1 MTASGL
7 YWLVYEMYRYQAG
20 KISFIKIRN
29 RSAWN
34 KNILYQIFIYI
45 CVILVFFCFS
55 VLITGSCTVCLTF
68 KSDGPIIFWMK
79 ASWNRLFTEDWTI
92 GLISRYI
99 YVFLLWIFRN
109 WVYTHKAGFPD
120 VKQAATSKLN
130 ENLATFKK
138 LEPCTRKKFYLTV
151 YFS

>member
-45 CVILVFFCFS
+45 CAILVFWFFGFNNWFMYRFALRSKEMAQLFFEWRPLGIDCS
-55 VLITGSCTVCLTF
+55 LKIERLVLFQDTF
-68 KSDGPIIFWMK
+68 MF
-79 ASWNRLFTEDWTI
+79 
-92 GLISRYI
+92 
-99 YVFLLWIFRN
+99 FLLWNFRN
-109 WVYTHKAGFPD
+109 GVYTPKAGVPD